1 VFLLEFAILAI
12 SITIFLGTFFIELV
26 ELFSVFASTF
36 GTDRIIL
43 KVLPI
48 RTRIYED

>member
-1 VFLLEFAILAI
+1 VFLLEFAILAV
-12 SITIFLGTFFIELV
+12 SIAIFLGTFLEELV
-26 ELFSVFASTF
+26 ELFSVFAATF
-36 GTDRIIL
+36 GTDRIVL